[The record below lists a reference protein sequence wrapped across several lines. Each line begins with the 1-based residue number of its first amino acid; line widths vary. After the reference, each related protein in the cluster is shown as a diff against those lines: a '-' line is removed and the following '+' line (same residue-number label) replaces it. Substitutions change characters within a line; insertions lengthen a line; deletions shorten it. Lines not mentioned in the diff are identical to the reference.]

1 MSDFRK
7 PRPDIPIVPR
17 EALYRTQRPT
27 YFKRPKGRRGRKPKG
42 QKVGKF
48 VSRQDPNFALRKKE
62 DDQRKAREL
71 AVATAQRR
79 QRLDVEELEDIRERR
94 VDRREARQLALD
106 RFALEAGRAR
116 QQGRFQGAQLQLI
129 ADVAGRIEDRAAD
142 QAERQERNQERLYAE
157 LRAVY
162 DGAERRAG
170 DRERMMVE
178 LVDRFAARGGRID
191 EGRLIALDERVR
203 MVERSQTPQAQRD
216 AARRRGE
223 AVAGQGHV
231 SEVTDTSSASEIELQ
246 TPRTRRKRRARKA
259 AGRGSAP
266 RERSSSD
273 EEAQFRSAMSR
284 AVHQADVETEF
295 GGETPRAPQPEPQ
308 PAPQP
313 EPQPAPTQRSPQA
326 RSPSAEIATQTE
338 PAQTARRKV
347 VVGRKLTPRE
357 LETLE
362 RGRAIA
368 AQAREDI
375 RAAEEDL
382 AQDDPQPSPKRPV
395 EYAGSYAQFQREAA
409 KHGQVPFRA
418 PQGTPRE
425 RRAEERHYKRQPSPA
440 QRSPERDPDAEA
452 VEQAVE
458 RLESPGSPVAE
469 YAAQAVGAVGRAA
482 GGVAMGVGEA
492 VVEAM
497 PSAEDVGRATG
508 RGMIGVMGVAARA
521 VKGAAQAGTEAVVGF
536 VSPEPEAAVGQ
547 QTGAPLVPRGSE
559 EPLVGV
565 LSPFEQL
572 IALRKPK
579 QSMLFKES
587 KRGTK
592 KPDHPVNLGTETYES
607 GKKFVITD
615 VGGKIK
621 SGHEGRRYVVY
632 AMGGSGAKGAKGKGI
647 GIASH
652 PEGEPLAEGEREFG
666 TIQERALWGHLE
678 SGDLELDVSEG
689 E

>member
-7 PRPDIPIVPR
+7 PRPDYPLVPR
-17 EALYRTQRPT
+17 EALYRTERPT
-27 YFKRPKGRRGRKPKG
+27 FFKRPKGRRGRKPKG
-42 QKVGKF
+42 KKSGQF
-48 VSRQDPNFALRKKE
+48 VASQAPNFAIAKKA
-62 DDQRKAREL
+62 DDLRKAREL

-106 RFALEAGRAR
+106 QFALQAGIAR
-116 QQGRFQGAQLQLI
+116 RQGIFQDAQLRMI
-129 ADVAGRIEDRAAD
+129 GDVAGRIEDRAGA

-157 LRAVY
+157 MRAVY
-162 DGAERRAG
+162 DRGERRAG
-170 DRERMMVE
+170 ERERMMVE

-223 AVAGQGHV
+223 ATAGRGHV

-266 RERSSSD
+266 RVRSSSD
-273 EEAQFRSAMSR
+273 EEAQFRGAMSR
-284 AVHQADVETEF
+284 AVHQADVSTDVA
-295 GGETPRAPQPEPQ
+295 GGDTP

-313 EPQPAPTQRSPQA
+313 EPQPEPAQTQRSPQA
-326 RSPSAEIATQTE
+326 RSPSQEIATQTE
-338 PAQTARRKV
+338 PAQTARRIV
-347 VVGRKLTPRE
+347 SARKLTPRE
-357 LETLE
+357 VDA
-362 RGRAIA
+362 RARAIA
-368 AQAREDI
+368 EQAREEI

-395 EYAGSYAQFQREAA
+395 AGGGSYAEFQREAA
-409 KHGQVPFRA
+409 KHGQVPFKA

-425 RRAEERHYKRQPSPA
+425 RRAEEKHYKRQPSPA
-440 QRSPERDPDAEA
+440 QRSPERDPEAEV

-458 RLESPGSPVAE
+458 RLESPGSPAAE
-469 YAAQAVGAVGRAA
+469 YAAQAVGAVARAT

-497 PSAEDVGRATG
+497 PSAQDVGSAAG
-508 RGMIGVMGVAARA
+508 RGAIGVMGVAARA
-521 VKGAAQAGTEAVVGF
+521 VKGVAQAGTEAVVGF
-536 VSPEPEAAVGQ
+536 VSPEPEQVVGQ
-547 QTGAPLVPRGSE
+547 QTGAPLVPRAAGE
-559 EPLVGV
+559 EPLVDV

-579 QSMLFKES
+579 QSVLFKES
-587 KRGTK
+587 KKGQK

-621 SGHEGRRYVVY
+621 SGAEGRRYVVY
-632 AMGGSGAKGAKGKGI
+632 GMGGAGAKGAKGKGI
-647 GIASH
+647 SFATH